1 MATLYVCGQGTKLA
15 SVHPCGK
22 AARAL
27 DEAGVTY
34 ELATAEGYRRVPW
47 MRAKRAAI
55 RELSGQIGVPVLV
68 TDEGVVINGSAQII
82 EWARER
88 TAVRG

>member
-1 MATLYVCGQGTKLA
+1 MAILYVCGQGTVLA

-27 DEAGVTY
+27 DEAGVAY
-34 ELATAEGYRRVPW
+34 ELATAAGYRRVPW
-47 MRAKRAAI
+47 MRAKREAI

-68 TDEGVVINGSAQII
+68 TDAGTVVSGSAEIVR
-82 EWARER
+82 WARER
-88 TAVRG
+88 ADPRG